1 MAPKGKFSEEL
12 VQRGLAALEETGRDC
27 DAIGVMGVHRATYY
41 EWLNDPDKA
50 DFREAVT
57 KAKAKADFVASGW
70 PTLRRLAQ
78 AAIMTHLESVG
89 KNKIIHTVK
98 EVTDPEGRVT
108 RTEETKTMPV
118 EPIPAIIALALEGG
132 QNSREAYLAGQNL
145 GGYIEGVT
153 PEDLGVR
160 ERTVS
165 ERFREGLGLN

>member
-50 DFREAVT
+50 DFRQSVTEA
-57 KAKAKADFVASGW
+57 KERFRASGW

-78 AAIMTHLESVG
+78 QAIMIHLESVG

-98 EVTDPEGRVT
+98 EVIDPEGRIT

-118 EPIPAIIALALEGG
+118 EPIPAIVALALEGG

-165 ERFREGLGLN
+165 ERFRAGLGLN

>member
-1 MAPKGKFSEEL
+1 MAPRGKYSVEL
-12 VQRGLAALEETGRDC
+12 VDRAVVALRETGRDV
-27 DAIGVMGVHRATYY
+27 DAIAVMGINRDTFYQ
-41 EWLNDPDKA
+41 WLTDKP
-50 DFREAVT
+50 DFRDAVT
-57 KAKAKADFVASGW
+57 DAKSDFVARGW
-70 PTLRRLAQ
+70 PTLRRRAQ
-78 AAIMTHLESVG
+78 DVIMIHLNSVG
-89 KNKIIHTVK
+89 KNKVIHTIK